1 MIIRY
6 DKEMYFEHRS
16 LVELI
21 FDPPADLKCETMV
34 DAPFLRQMTFLV
46 HSVAAKKG

>member
-1 MIIRY
+1 MIICCH
-6 DKEMYFEHRS
+6 KEMHFEHRS

-21 FDPPADLKCETMV
+21 FEPADLKCETV